1 MGSAVLRTVV
11 DPATGREIEI
21 MAVKRNGKVRYQRL
35 ASVEE
40 RINTPRALENLAVF
54 GELATKAWGRK
65 RTGRLPPAN
74 EIIQQERPYIELK
87 AERRA
92 RDNSKQRYYQ
102 ELLGHAVPEVQEE
115 LILRQ
120 AFALPMLNALAGQSE
135 QGAAAS
141 ERVLRARLATVRLPY
156 LR

>member
-11 DPATGREIEI
+11 DPDTGREIQI
-21 MAVKRNGKVRYQRL
+21 MAVKRGGQTVYQRL

-40 RINTPRALENLAVF
+40 RINTPRAFENLAVF
-54 GELATKAWGRK
+54 GEIATKSYGQK

-74 EIIQQERPYIELK
+74 EVIQKERPYIELK
-87 AERRA
+87 AERRT
-92 RDNSKQRYYQ
+92 RGSKQRYYQ

>member
-21 MAVKRNGKVRYQRL
+21 MAVKRDGKVRYQRL
-35 ASVEE
+35 ASVQE
-40 RINTPRALENLAVF
+40 RINTPRAFENLAVF

-74 EIIQQERPYIELK
+74 EVIQQERPYIELK
-87 AERRA
+87 AA
-92 RDNSKQRYYQ
+92 GRDRSRSKQRYYQ
-102 ELLGHAVPEVQEE
+102 ALLGDTLPEVQEE

-120 AFALPMLNALAGQSE
+120 AFAMPKLNALPGHSD
-135 QGAAAS
+135 QGADTA